1 MCKTPLDNQIE
12 LLTMSLPSNDS
23 SIERSKKVIFIM
35 ARTHPME
42 TAGSL
47 VLEGIL
53 EQLLNLVKRKN

>member
-1 MCKTPLDNQIE
+1 
-12 LLTMSLPSNDS
+12 MSLPSNDS